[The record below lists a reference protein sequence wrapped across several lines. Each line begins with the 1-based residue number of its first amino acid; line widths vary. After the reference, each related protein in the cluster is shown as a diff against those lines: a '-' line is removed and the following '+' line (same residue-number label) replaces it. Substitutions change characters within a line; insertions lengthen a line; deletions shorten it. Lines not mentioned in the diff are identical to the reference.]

1 MATGSA
7 VPEPVI
13 DDVLDILSHPGDS
26 ELDEIV
32 ELVARTCEAEAA
44 GITVLKDD
52 EYQAL
57 ITHGILPL
65 TCPADDTFCQFTMT
79 TDGVYAIEDARQDPR
94 FTDIGW
100 VDGRLAH
107 VRFYA
112 SAPIYASAGHMVG
125 RLCVIDSAPK
135 QLSRLQLRSLEMFAF
150 SITKLI
156 ELRLLQRTRALTARE
171 GRHAAD
177 TVVGQLAAELTHDL
191 RVPLA
196 AIVASI
202 EMLEEALEEHPD
214 PAAEPLMERA
224 MRSTERMARM
234 LDQSMRF
241 RGRTGQRHLDAVD
254 LGQVA
259 HQLLHDSAHMLES
272 ASASVQL
279 GELPVVRADADEMYS
294 VLQNLLTNAVKYTR
308 PGVPPEVRIR
318 ARPSADGWRVSVIDN
333 GTGIPEDQRVD
344 VFSLFTRATGAV
356 PGHGIGLATV
366 ARLVKNHDGRVG
378 IDSVPAGGSEVW
390 FEIPSRPCP

>member
-1 MATGSA
+1 MASASA
-7 VPEPVI
+7 VPEHVI

-44 GITVLKDD
+44 GITILKDD

-65 TCPADDTFCQFTMT
+65 TCSADDTFCQFTMT

-94 FTDIGW
+94 FADIGW

-156 ELRLLQRTRALTARE
+156 ELRLLQRTRALTIQE
-171 GRHAAD
+171 GRHVAD

-202 EMLEEALEEHPD
+202 EMVEEALDEHPD
-214 PAAEPLMERA
+214 PAAEALLERA
-224 MRSTERMARM
+224 MRSADRMARM

-241 RGRTGQRHLDAVD
+241 SARNGQRRRDEVD

-259 HQLLHDSAHMLES
+259 RQLLHDSAHLMEETS
-272 ASASVQL
+272 AAVHL
-279 GELPVVRADADEMYS
+279 GDLPVVRADADEMYS

-308 PGVPPEVRIR
+308 PGVTPEVRIR

-333 GTGIPEDQRVD
+333 GTGIPEERRVD
-344 VFSLFTRATGAV
+344 VFSLFSRATTGSV

-366 ARLVKNHDGRVG
+366 ARLVANHDGRVG

-390 FEIPSRPCP
+390 FELPSR

>member
-1 MATGSA
+1 MAPAGA
-7 VPEPVI
+7 VPERVI
-13 DDVLDILSHPGDS
+13 DDVLDILSRPGDS
-26 ELDEIV
+26 ELEEIV
-32 ELVARTCEAEAA
+32 ELVARTCDAEAA
-44 GITVLKDD
+44 GITIRKDD

-65 TCPADDTFCQFTMT
+65 TCSADDTFCQFTMT
-79 TDGVYAIEDARQDPR
+79 TDGVYAIEDARRDPR
-94 FTDIGW
+94 FADIGW

-112 SAPIYASAGHMVG
+112 SAPIYASAGQMLG

-135 QLSRLQLRSLEMFAF
+135 QPSRLQLRSLEMFAF

-156 ELRLLQRTRALTARE
+156 ELRLLQRNRAVTGRE
-171 GRHAAD
+171 GQHAAD
-177 TVVGQLAAELTHDL
+177 TVLGQLGAELSHDL

-196 AIVASI
+196 AIVASV
-202 EMLEEALEEHPD
+202 EMLEEALEEHTD
-214 PAAEPLMERA
+214 PAVDALLERT
-224 MRSTERMARM
+224 MRSAERMTRM
-234 LDQSMRF
+234 LDQGMRF
-241 RGRTGQRHLDAVD
+241 NHRNEERQVGDVD
-254 LGQVA
+254 LGKVTD
-259 HQLLHDSAHMLES
+259 QLIRDSAHLVSEY
-272 ASASVQL
+272 AADVDV
-279 GELPVVRADADEMYS
+279 GPLPVVRADADEMYS

-308 PGVPPEVRIR
+308 PGVSPEVRIR
-318 ARPSADGWRVSVIDN
+318 ARPSADGWRISVIDN
-333 GTGIPEDQRVD
+333 GTGIPEDRRVD

-390 FEIPSRPCP
+390 FELPSR